1 MSRTTKCI
9 CDGCGREIEKNPIAI
24 YAERVDVETGELRT
38 DPEDETYWANGN
50 DYCKNCIRQVIEF
63 VENLPKSTASA
74 PEPHSEV
81 TTKSDSK
88 KPTIRELLEAE
99 KTAEEIMQITG
110 RKKASIDQIRYQMT
124 KEKLEAG
131 ESPVP
136 EVTEEKIVRCSEV
149 IKTCEYAGKTLGK
162 PTCDYAIIVGHSRGC
177 SPEQCTQYKRKK
189 ESKTH

>member
-1 MSRTTKCI
+1 MSRITKCI

-24 YAERVDVETGELRT
+24 YVECVDVEIGDISM
-38 DPEDETYWANGN
+38 DPEGEPYWANGN
-50 DYCKNCIRQVIEF
+50 DYCENCIRQVIGF

-74 PEPHSEV
+74 QEPHSEA

-88 KPTIRELLEAE
+88 KPTIRELLEAG
-99 KTAEEIMQITG
+99 KPTEEIMQITG
-110 RKKASIDQIRYQMT
+110 RKKASINQIRYQMT

-131 ESPVP
+131 ESPAP
-136 EVTEEKIVRCSEV
+136 EVAEAETVRCSEV

-177 SPEQCTQYKRKK
+177 PPEQCTQYKRKK
-189 ESKTH
+189 RK